1 MNDDDDDNDI
11 FHCVPTFDRWKLICG
26 GRGRR
31 LQQNPYQALTQRQF
45 CPFKNID
52 GHFAYQKQ
60 LTFSRISFHIFKKGL
75 HLKNDQWVSH
85 YSDDEARNFVL
96 QFEREICSW
105 LAEKFCSFCRTSCGI
120 ENNCQD
126 LKRENLSPPSF
137 FILSKSF
144 LFSFSEKKLH
154 WEMIDVK
161 SCTMP
166 DHKIKSEK

>member
-1 MNDDDDDNDI
+1 MAGEVDGSSKIRIRHSLNDN
-11 FHCVPTFDRWKLICG
+11 FVPSKTLMAISHIRSSLHSVE
-26 GRGRR
+26 
-31 LQQNPYQALTQRQF
+31 Y
-45 CPFKNID
+45 
-52 GHFAYQKQ
+52 HFTYQK
-60 LTFSRISFHIFKKGL
+60 I
-75 HLKNDQWVSH
+75 DQWVSH

-166 DHKIKSEK
+166 DHKIKSEKLKTKTQFAVFLPPKEDLP

>member
-1 MNDDDDDNDI
+1 MTI
-11 FHCVPTFDRWKLICG
+11 LS
-26 GRGRR
+26 
-31 LQQNPYQALTQRQF
+31 LQKHWW
-45 CPFKNID
+45 PF
-52 GHFAYQKQ
+52 
-60 LTFSRISFHIFKKGL
+60 RISEAAYVQLDIISNIKKL
-75 HLKNDQWVSH
+75 SIWVSH

-166 DHKIKSEK
+166 DHKIKSEKSKTKTPFVVFYPLKKTCPRCSNFRPEIFD